1 MNILIFK
8 VGNKTIEINKEHYPK
23 MFVLMSG
30 DMEDCQERIN
40 TTYQNRIDKG
50 MTEEEAI
57 NEVEAQ
63 IQNLEMDLEHN

>member
-1 MNILIFK
+1 MNTLIFK

-23 MFVLMSG
+23 MFDLMAC
-30 DMEDCQERIN
+30 DKKDFQDRIN

-57 NEVEAQ
+57 DEVEAQ
-63 IQNLEMDLEHN
+63 IQNLEIDLEHN